1 MATSN
6 WSILDTKYA
15 KQVNSLI
22 APDFT
27 GVSSLIARQA
37 ILKGYCPKVSVHSSP
52 TADHVARNYGFSN
65 FLSFLRF
72 FEYDLADSDFC
83 LPSDKGEPNRIVI
96 KFVDSIEHIIEIQD
110 ANKGS
115 FQGQSAPE
123 KPAGRFPELYGEH
136 VLTNTVSRHMDRVN
150 NEIEKT
156 SFYTNA
162 RSFLWNAKDLES
174 ECPEVQNSKVQN
186 SKVQDS
192 KVQDSKVQD
201 SKAQDSKIQDSK
213 VRVEQLE
220 GSIYLSMLS
229 KATSSN
235 TLVPFEFINHP
246 VVNLVVITADIT
258 IRDLQAVYSDQKRKY
273 LDLHARFPW
282 LDTSCMMT
290 LFLILVD
297 TDAVEQF
304 QALSGLQD
312 YCVSVL
318 GEDSIGCTFS
328 FEKASNSDAGLPLEK
343 IHADSL
349 DFAAAAKLRPDS
361 MLSVEIAKKVAK
373 PIHAAVDTIVYKKMV
388 PFLRRKIQKWHE
400 EYVVPRKSLTG
411 RLLGAGR
418 LWGSNSSHRS
428 FFSFGYGKEKSESSE
443 SGAGDA
449 DSTLYNAQQGYYP
462 SASPFVFLRRLGDW
476 YFMMRDYKNA
486 YTVYEMLK
494 KQYLADRA
502 YGYLSSLQEFM
513 IVSLLLGASCKVNP
527 LEKATDGK
535 RVSGITAK
543 IVSDVIAPFLDSS
556 FYSYLSRC
564 SLKTY
569 TIRLTLVTAELFL
582 VLGQSVAYCH
592 ERLFSRYA
600 LSSEACFIESQKLF
614 KRLIDS
620 KLVDNVCTGV
630 LMQRLSYIYY
640 CNDKPGVSGSEE
652 DNRLQRK
659 SYYTEFNPEKLTFSP
674 TSHFGAS
681 RSRKSILWMLLCAKT
696 LDPVINR
703 TQVTL
708 VLWYIENKLRQTFH
722 LGPESTVA
730 WPYRK
735 GSLFVALKASLE

>member
-15 KQVNSLI
+15 KLVNSLI

-96 KFVDSIEHIIEIQD
+96 KFVDSIEHIIETQD

-115 FQGQSAPE
+115 FQGQSAPD

-136 VLTNTVSRHMDRVN
+136 VLTNTVSRHMDRIN
-150 NEIEKT
+150 SEIEKT

-162 RSFLWNAKDLES
+162 RSFLWNVKDS
-174 ECPEVQNSKVQN
+174 EVQNSKVQ
-186 SKVQDS
+186 
-192 KVQDSKVQD
+192 
-201 SKAQDSKIQDSK
+201 
-213 VRVEQLE
+213 VEQLE

-258 IRDLQAVYSDQKRKY
+258 IRDLQAVYSDQKRQY

-297 TDAVEQF
+297 ADNVEQF

-349 DFAAAAKLRPDS
+349 DFTAAAKLRPDS

-373 PIHAAVDTIVYKKMV
+373 PIHSAVDAIVYKKMV

-411 RLLGAGR
+411 RLLSAGR

-443 SGAGDA
+443 SGAEDA
-449 DSTLYNAQQGYYP
+449 DSTVYNAQQGYYP

-592 ERLFSRYA
+592 ERLFSRYT
-600 LSSEACFIESQKLF
+600 LPPEACFIESQKLF

-640 CNDKPGVSGSEE
+640 CNDKPGVSGGEQ
-652 DNRLQRK
+652 DNRPQRE
-659 SYYTEFNPEKLTFSP
+659 SYYTECNPEKLAFTP

-681 RSRKSILWMLLCAKT
+681 RCRKSILWMLLCAKT

-708 VLWYIENKLRQTFH
+708 VLWYIENELRQTFH